1 MSFLPQNKFV
11 DSVFAYATG
20 VALMIAGLLIVFGA
34 VILALSGGYLIIA
47 YFQKLLGV
55 TGLTINALD
64 VINRAEQLMFFGF
77 FGPIEIIV
85 GLLAIIW
92 NALGQIVYDI
102 INFGINLWNT
112 IVVGLIKNIITIPNI
127 GSVTWITQDTSNWIT
142 IITQIQTNLQAILFP
157 PL

>member
-47 YFQKLLGV
+47 YFQNLLGV
-55 TGLTINALD
+55 SGLTITALD
-64 VINRAEQLMFFGF
+64 VINKSEQLMFFGF
-77 FGPIEIIV
+77 FAPIEIIV
-85 GLLAIIW
+85 GLLAIVW
-92 NALGQIVYDI
+92 NALGQVTYDA
-102 INFGINLWNT
+102 INFVIGLVNT
-112 IVVGLIKNIITIPNI
+112 FIIGLIKNIIPLSNI
-127 GSVTWITQDTSNWIT
+127 GSVTWLKQDTTGWVT
-142 IITQIQTNLQAILFP
+142 IITQIQNNLQAILFP